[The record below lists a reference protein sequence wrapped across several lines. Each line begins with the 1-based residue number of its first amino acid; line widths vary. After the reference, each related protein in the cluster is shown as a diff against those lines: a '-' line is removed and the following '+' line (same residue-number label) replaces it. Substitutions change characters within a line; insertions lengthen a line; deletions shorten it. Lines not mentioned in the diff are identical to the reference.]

1 MQNTYRS
8 NEDTSTIIK
17 ISGEI
22 GRVAF
27 LESRTESKRCAK
39 IIELHAL
46 REWAAI
52 RKDAEVIVFSARLRN
67 YGESLVMAVS
77 VKYVTLLLRH

>member
-8 NEDTSTIIK
+8 NEEDTSNNK

-22 GRVAF
+22 RTCS
-27 LESRTESKRCAK
+27 LEKESRTEVKGAK

-46 REWAAI
+46 RE
-52 RKDAEVIVFSARLRN
+52 
-67 YGESLVMAVS
+67 
-77 VKYVTLLLRH
+77 

>member
-22 GRVAF
+22 PDVAF
-27 LESRTESKRCAK
+27 LEKKVEQK
-39 IIELHAL
+39 
-46 REWAAI
+46 
-52 RKDAEVIVFSARLRN
+52 
-67 YGESLVMAVS
+67 
-77 VKYVTLLLRH
+77 

>member
-8 NEDTSTIIK
+8 NEEDTSTIIK

-27 LESRTESKRCAK
+27 LEKESRTE
-39 IIELHAL
+39 
-46 REWAAI
+46 
-52 RKDAEVIVFSARLRN
+52 
-67 YGESLVMAVS
+67 
-77 VKYVTLLLRH
+77 VKVCQDN

>member
-8 NEDTSTIIK
+8 NEEDTSTIIK

-27 LESRTESKRCAK
+27 EKESRTE
-39 IIELHAL
+39 
-46 REWAAI
+46 
-52 RKDAEVIVFSARLRN
+52 
-67 YGESLVMAVS
+67 
-77 VKYVTLLLRH
+77 

>member
-27 LESRTESKRCAK
+27 LE
-39 IIELHAL
+39 
-46 REWAAI
+46 REQ
-52 RKDAEVIVFSARLRN
+52 R
-67 YGESLVMAVS
+67 
-77 VKYVTLLLRH
+77 VKGVPR